1 MFSMNRRW
9 FVANQ
14 TGLLKARGHKKGQNR
29 FGPLAAG
36 KMGRCRLA
44 VAAALMAERA
54 EVGCVQVL
62 GSRAE
67 LGWLQQLCSWQKGQK
82 LAECSCLAAGKKAEI
97 GWLQ

>member
-1 MFSMNRRW
+1 M
-9 FVANQ
+9 ANQ
-14 TGLLKARGHKKGQNR
+14 TGLLKARGHKKGQIV
-29 FGPLAAG
+29 FGLWQQG

-67 LGWLQQLCSWQKGQK
+67 LGWLQLCSWQKGQK

>member
-1 MFSMNRRW
+1 
-9 FVANQ
+9 
-14 TGLLKARGHKKGQNR
+14 
-29 FGPLAAG
+29 
-36 KMGRCRLA
+36 MGRCWLA

-82 LAECSCLAAGKKAEI
+82 LAECRCLAAGKKAEI

>member
-1 MFSMNRRW
+1 
-9 FVANQ
+9 
-14 TGLLKARGHKKGQNR
+14 
-29 FGPLAAG
+29 
-36 KMGRCRLA
+36 MGRCRLA

-67 LGWLQQLCSWQKGQK
+67 LGWLQLCSWQKGQK

-97 GWLQ
+97 GWLSSCLGSRSRSARARTEQCVH

>member
-1 MFSMNRRW
+1 
-9 FVANQ
+9 
-14 TGLLKARGHKKGQNR
+14 
-29 FGPLAAG
+29 
-36 KMGRCRLA
+36 MGRCRLA

-54 EVGCVQVL
+54 EVGCVQVV

-67 LGWLQQLCSWQKGQK
+67 LGWLQLCSWQKGQK